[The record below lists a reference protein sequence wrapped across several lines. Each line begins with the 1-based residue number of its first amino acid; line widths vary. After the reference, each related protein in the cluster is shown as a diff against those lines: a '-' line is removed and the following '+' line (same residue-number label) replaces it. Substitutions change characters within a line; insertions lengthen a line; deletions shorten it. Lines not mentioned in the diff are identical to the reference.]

1 MSRLLPN
8 KLLAGLFIALGL
20 GAAASPASAYSDIY
34 VFGDS
39 LSDSGN
45 IFAATSGAFPPPPYY
60 NGRFSNGP
68 TYVDNLAG
76 MLGFSLTP
84 SLLGG
89 QNYAFGG
96 ATAAA
101 GSSVGPLATDLGAQ
115 VNSFRALSGSAD
127 ANALYVVWAGGN
139 DLRAATPPTAAAVI
153 GAALTGVQNAITDL
167 YTEGAR
173 NFLVMNM
180 PDLGLTPEAIS
191 GGPAAVGGAT
201 FLSATFNSSFASV
214 INGLRLGLAGEDI
227 RTLDTFS
234 LLNTVVA
241 NPGAYGFNNTTGSCI
256 DAGPAC
262 TPDSW
267 LFWDGIHPTAA
278 GHRLIADAAFGVV
291 SAPVPEPETYA
302 MMLAGLGLLGLIA
315 RRRKRQAA

>member
-1 MSRLLPN
+1 MSRLFPN
-8 KLLAGLFIALGL
+8 KIVAGLLLALGL
-20 GAAASPASAYSDIY
+20 GATASSASAYSDIY

-45 IFAATSGAFPPPPYY
+45 IYAATGGFPPPPYF
-60 NGRFSNGP
+60 NGRFSDGP
-68 TYVDNLAG
+68 TYADNLAG
-76 MLGFSLTP
+76 MFGFGLTP

-89 QNYAFGG
+89 HNYAFGG
-96 ATAAA
+96 ATAAP
-101 GSSVGPLATDLGAQ
+101 GSSVGPLATDLGTQ
-115 VNSFRALSGSAD
+115 VNSFRALSGAAD

-139 DLRAATPPTAAAVI
+139 DLRAATPLTATTVI
-153 GAALTGVQNAITDL
+153 GNALTGVSSAITGL
-167 YTEGAR
+167 YAEGAR

-180 PDLGLTPEAIS
+180 PNLGLTPEAIG
-191 GGPAAVGGAT
+191 GGPLQVGGAT
-201 FLSATFNSSFASV
+201 FLSATYNSGFDSV

-241 NPGAYGFNNTTGSCI
+241 NPGAYGFTDVDSSCI

-262 TPDSW
+262 TPNSY

-278 GHRLIADAAFGVV
+278 GHRLIADAAFAV
-291 SAPVPEPETYA
+291 AVPEPETYA
-302 MMLAGLGLLGLIA
+302 MMLMGLGLLGLVA
-315 RRRKRQAA
+315 RRRKQQAA

>member
-1 MSRLLPN
+1 MSRLSPN
-8 KLLAGLFIALGL
+8 KLLAGLLLTLGL
-20 GAAASPASAYSDIY
+20 GVTAAPASAYSDIY

-45 IFAATSGAFPPPPYY
+45 IYAATGGFPPPPYY

-68 TYVDNLAG
+68 TYADKLAE
-76 MLGFSLTP
+76 MFGFGLTP
-84 SLLGG
+84 SQLGG
-89 QNYAFGG
+89 HNYAFGG
-96 ATAAA
+96 ATAAP
-101 GSSVGPLATDLGAQ
+101 GSSVGPLATDLGTQ
-115 VNSFRALSGSAD
+115 VTSFRALSGPAD

-139 DLRAATPPTAAAVI
+139 DLRAAALDPGNAATYV
-153 GAALTGVQNAITDL
+153 GNALTGVSNAITGL
-167 YTEGAR
+167 YAEGAR

-180 PDLGLTPEAIS
+180 PNLGLTPEAI
-191 GGPAAVGGAT
+191 GGGAAQVAGAT
-201 FLSATFNSSFASV
+201 FLSASYNNGFNSV

-241 NPGAYGFNNTTGSCI
+241 NPGAYGFDNVNTNCVAS
-256 DAGPAC
+256 GPAC

-278 GHRLIADAAFGVV
+278 GHEMIARAAYNV
-291 SAPVPEPETYA
+291 AAVPEPESYA
-302 MMLAGLGLLGLIA
+302 MMLTGLGLLGLAA
-315 RRRKRQAA
+315 RRRKQQAA